1 VASIVP
7 VAFDDCVGWLHPA
20 GGGRGVVLCSAFG
33 YEELCSRRTM
43 HDLAW
48 ALAQAGLSVL
58 RFDYHGTADSAG
70 GGEDPDRV
78 ATWIANIGAAIDLLR
93 NQTGVTEVA
102 LVGLRLGALLATC
115 AAARRDDISAL
126 ALLAPPVSGHAYI
139 RELKALAHLLVAPD
153 EEASSYDGLEVAG
166 FRVARKTL
174 DSLAELDWPQRRIA
188 GGPRVL
194 LMHPGNAPAQPL
206 APRLN
211 GFASRIE
218 AAPFEAY
225 ARMMCDPTASI
236 VPNAAVARLTYW
248 LAANPPAAEAKPVT
262 HQKSVLVGESYVEV
276 PAMLGQAGR
285 LTGIFCRSL
294 SGHQPRKAIVFI
306 NAGAI
311 YHIGWARMHVD
322 MARELARSG
331 IASLRFD
338 LAGIGDSEAPPEGV
352 PPLYSALTADIA
364 AAIDWLE
371 ARGIREITVFGSC
384 SGAYQAFHAAIS
396 DRRINR
402 VALVNQ
408 LCFVWGPAYAVQ
420 LEAWRR
426 TKATEVAARRDAR
439 NAAVSALSP
448 RGLLARTIPPAKPL
462 IKRVLRRA
470 TDLFVRGKLRWS
482 GKNLVE
488 RWFEEL
494 SRRGTRVL
502 LVYSDNDPG
511 LAELERYMG
520 PDGSRATAMPGV
532 TKRLIEK
539 ADHTFTPSEARRR
552 LRETVHAFL
561 TEDTPKPAASARD
574 ADLARAAVGVPL
586 V

>member
-1 VASIVP
+1 VGSNVP

-20 GGGRGVVLCSAFG
+20 SGGRGVVLCSAFG

-43 HDLAW
+43 HDLAG
-48 ALAQAGLSVL
+48 ALAQAGLPVL

-70 GGEDPDRV
+70 SGEDPDRV
-78 ATWIANIGAAIDLLR
+78 ATWIANVGAAVDLLR
-93 NQTGVTEVA
+93 HETGVTEVA
-102 LVGLRLGALLATC
+102 LAGLRLGALIAAG
-115 AAARRDDISAL
+115 AAARRTDIAAL
-126 ALLAPPVSGHAYI
+126 ALLAPPTSGRAYI

-153 EEASSYDGLEVAG
+153 ADAASYDGLEVAG

-174 DSLAELDWPQRRIA
+174 ASLAELDWPQLRIA
-188 GGPRVL
+188 AAPRLL
-194 LMHPGNAPAQPL
+194 LMHPDNAPAKPL
-206 APRLN
+206 AGRLH
-211 GFASRIE
+211 GFASTIE
-218 AAPFEAY
+218 EAPFDAY
-225 ARMMCDPTASI
+225 ARMMCDPTASV
-236 VPNAAVARLTYW
+236 VPNAAIARLTKW
-248 LAANPPAAEAKPVT
+248 LAAEAPVGEANPVAHRT
-262 HQKSVLVGESYVEV
+262 SVLVGESYLEA
-276 PAMLGQAGR
+276 PAMFGETRR

-294 SGHQPRKAIVFI
+294 AGHQPRKAIVFV

-322 MARELARSG
+322 MARDMARAG

-338 LAGIGDSEAPPEGV
+338 LGGIGDSEAPPEGV
-352 PPLYSALTADIA
+352 PPLYSALSADIA

-371 ARGIREITVFGSC
+371 ARGIRDITVFGSC

-396 DRRINR
+396 DRRIKR
-402 VALVNQ
+402 IALVNQ

-426 TKATEVAARRDAR
+426 TKATEVAARNDAR
-439 NAAVSALSP
+439 NDTVSALSP

-462 IKRVLRRA
+462 IKRLLRHA
-470 TDLFVRGKLRWS
+470 TDLLVLGQLRWT

-520 PDGSRATAMPGV
+520 PDGSRATAMAGV
-532 TKRLIEK
+532 TKRLIEN

-552 LRETVHAFL
+552 LREALHAFL
-561 TEDTPKPAASARD
+561 TEDMSKPVRGARD
-574 ADLARAAVGVPL
+574 QGLERAAV
-586 V
+586 